1 MTSKTVKYTLFQNA
15 ESPTIWS
22 GSDNDVTVVN
32 NGNTHIVISDLDHST
47 AKDGDL
53 VRQGVFDLDLS
64 QDITLNAN
72 FVVVVP
78 GGDSITSTF
87 KAIISL
93 QSGNNYNVTGTFID
107 NTDSTEIENSIQ
119 NNSFDDW
126 MNFKINGVTKQTL
139 SSLSTGTQ
147 SLGTHSHIWNGTD
160 TITVEFEMSQRNT
173 SDSTYQTGFSAK
185 FEIT

>member
-1 MTSKTVKYTLFQNA
+1 MTSKTVKYTLFQNSEA
-15 ESPTIWS
+15 PTSWT

-47 AKDGDL
+47 AKNGDL

-64 QDITLNAN
+64 QDITLNAS
-72 FVVVVP
+72 FAVTTES
-78 GGDSITSTF
+78 GDDITSSF
-87 KAIISL
+87 KAVISL

-107 NTDSTEIENSIQ
+107 NTDATAIENSIQ
-119 NNSFDDW
+119 NDSFDDW
-126 MNFKINGVTKQTL
+126 MNFKVNGVTKQTL

-147 SLGTHSHIWNGTD
+147 TLGTHSHIWNGTD

-173 SDSTYQTGFSAK
+173 HDSSYQTGFSAK